1 LLLSI
6 VAAEAAQATACGA
19 WAVPRNINAESTTLS
34 PAGINYEVVSLMAIR
49 TDLENPYSGS
59 TLQLPCSCAG

>member
-19 WAVPRNINAESTTLS
+19 WAVSPPLYGLIYHIYSTHISWMNKTTSTRGRLVDL
-34 PAGINYEVVSLMAIR
+34 VV
-49 TDLENPYSGS
+49 N
-59 TLQLPCSCAG
+59 